1 MLARWP
7 NECDTL
13 DCREWRPD
21 ETRCGPACESSDGDE
36 KPEDSSAGVGGAD
49 DFALET
55 LSERSRAMP
64 MLASSMLLR
73 RDMSWRILR
82 TTRSMRPPSQSCSS
96 S

>member
-36 KPEDSSAGVGGAD
+36 KPDDSRAGVGGAD
-49 DFALET
+49 DLVLET
-55 LSERSRAMP
+55 LSDRSRG
-64 MLASSMLLR
+64 ASEALMSTLLR
-73 RDMSWRILR
+73 
-82 TTRSMRPPSQSCSS
+82 
-96 S
+96 